1 MPWRKK
7 KENGISGYPCYENK
21 RIKDGKAKLKAFFSG
36 GGALPMAVV
45 LSVILVLV
53 GVLPLFIEAELDYTD
68 NNLANIP
75 PSFSQMHLSDDLA
88 YGIRDINGISG
99 VSIGVDR
106 NGRVYLFGAT
116 SGGVG
121 DRIFSL
127 PDALEGGA
135 VAASCGYDHAIAVTA
150 DGRVVGWGADELG
163 QYGKSNAALSTS
175 IAFMPDELSSG
186 LDTELLTALECGYQ
200 TTAMVYDG
208 RLYAWGNRR
217 NMLNMDTLLSGS
229 EAYRSGET
237 RAVDV
242 AVGNYYAAVL
252 YDDGSIYAP
261 TVMSD
266 RTTVYSSLYGRR
278 KLLDIDSPIV
288 CIAASKDSFAF
299 ATEEGEICVV
309 GPNENGEGNIPH
321 IPEGEKVL
329 RIEGGSAHFVCLTD
343 KGHAYAWGRDSGGQC
358 EVNGV
363 SCENIYT
370 GAEQTYLADSEGRLI
385 HKSGVR
391 WYPFGTDGLGRD
403 VFTRVI
409 HGGRT
414 TLTVGVVAVIVAT
427 VIAVIVGAVSGYF
440 GGWVDTALMRLTEI
454 FSSMPFLPFAMLL
467 SYAVRKN
474 PIDES
479 VRIFI
484 IMVILGLLSWPSLAR
499 LVRAEVLR
507 ERERDF
513 VLAARATGVGRWRI
527 AFRHILPNTVSV
539 VLVSV
544 TLDLAGC
551 LLIESSLSY
560 LGFGVQQPR
569 PTWGNMLNGANNST
583 VIQSYWWQWVF
594 PALLLALTTLSIN
607 VIGDRMRDMLD
618 PKNKES

>member
-1 MPWRKK
+1 MGACG
-7 KENGISGYPCYENK
+7 ENSENNGRSE
-21 RIKDGKAKLKAFFSG
+21 RIRAFFGG
-36 GGALPMAVV
+36 GGARLAAVV
-45 LSVILVLV
+45 LTIIFLLV
-53 GVLPLFIEAELDYTD
+53 GVLPFFIPAELRYTD

-75 PSFSQMHLSDDLA
+75 PSFDQMSLEGSLSS
-88 YGIRDINGISG
+88 GILDINGISG
-99 VSIGVDR
+99 VSVGVDR
-106 NGRVYLFGAT
+106 EGRVYLFGAA
-116 SGGVG
+116 SGSVG
-121 DRIFSL
+121 ERIFTL
-127 PDALEGGA
+127 PEELGEG
-135 VAASCGYDHAIAVTA
+135 VVSASCGYDHAIAVTRG
-150 DGRVVGWGADELG
+150 GRIVGWGADELG
-163 QYGKSNAALSTS
+163 QYGKSEAALSTS
-175 IAFMPDELSSG
+175 IAFIPDELEDG
-186 LDTELLTALECGYQ
+186 INTAELTALKCGYQ
-200 TTAMVYDG
+200 TTAMVLDG

-217 NMLNMDTLLSGS
+217 NMLNMDALLTGS
-229 EAYRSGET
+229 EAYRRGDT
-237 RAVDV
+237 RVLDV

-252 YDDGSIYAP
+252 YDDGTLYAP

-278 KLLDIDSPIV
+278 RLGDIDSRIT

-309 GPNENGEGNIPH
+309 GPNENGEADMPTIPD
-321 IPEGEKVL
+321 GERVVK
-329 RIEGGSAHFVCLTD
+329 IEAGSAHFVSLTD
-343 KGHAYAWGRDSGGQC
+343 KGHAYAWGRGSGGQTH
-358 EVNGV
+358 VDGV
-363 SCENIYT
+363 ECENIYT
-370 GAEQTYLADSEGRLI
+370 GAEQTYLADGEGRLI
-385 HKSGVR
+385 YKTGVR

-427 VIAVIVGAVSGYF
+427 FIAIIVGAVSGYF
-440 GGWVDTALMRLTEI
+440 GGWVDTVLMRVTEI

-560 LGFGVQQPR
+560 LGFGVGQPQ

-607 VIGDRMRDMLD
+607 IIGDRMRDMLD
-618 PKNKES
+618 PKNKEA